1 MTGEPGAGGNLA
13 PPESASTEMADAVA
27 AVVLLVPGVA
37 GLHPGAF
44 GEAATHLPGR
54 TVRGVQLRSGSTTV
68 HVVLEWGAQAQTI
81 AERVREAVA
90 ALTHGSVD
98 VVVADVAT
106 PGETTKA
113 RES

>member
-1 MTGEPGAGGNLA
+1 
-13 PPESASTEMADAVA
+13 MADAVA
-27 AVVLLVPGVA
+27 AAVLLVPGVA

-68 HVVLEWGAQAQTI
+68 HVVLEWGAPAQTT

-90 ALTHGSVD
+90 GL
-98 VVVADVAT
+98 
-106 PGETTKA
+106 
-113 RES
+113 